1 MIFRPGEM
9 TREEF
14 PCEIVRRLPG
24 GFMAEVYLAK
34 LQNTRHFMVVK
45 GVPQNAPASFR
56 ESLKREAEMLKK
68 IRLESIPEVYGYF
81 EEKEKRYFIMS
92 YHEGSNLEELLSKG
106 TIPEKQIK
114 EIELLTVGAVQAKLP
129 MYNIQSMKIL
139 VPPTK
144 IIEDFQ
150 RKMDILNEQ
159 IEANTVEVQKL
170 FDLQSVLLAKLSD

>member
-1 MIFRPGEM
+1 MEEKRRDVALSEIILIFATQVTGYIYCIINQYYAGEM

-68 IRLESIPEVYGYF
+68 IRLENIPEVYGYF

-92 YHEGSNLEELLSKG
+92 YHEGSNLEELLSVTETKSFVFS
-106 TIPEKQIK
+106 KDK
-114 EIELLTVGAVQAKLP
+114 EEYVITVAK
-129 MYNIQSMKIL
+129 
-139 VPPTK
+139 
-144 IIEDFQ
+144 
-150 RKMDILNEQ
+150 
-159 IEANTVEVQKL
+159 
-170 FDLQSVLLAKLSD
+170 